1 MKNIVKSRKKFCSC
15 NVLPVSVKFK
25 FPFLQN
31 VDKIPLPFS
40 SNFHKTKRIFAIN
53 ENEIILLIRL
63 LEGEIINKRR
73 RQKLFDIRLWPTKTL
88 PFCYLLHPLGSGL
101 EKTRVFLKKPSP
113 VGFFGFF
120 WVFLGFLGFFGFFW
134 VFLPGREG
142 F

>member
-1 MKNIVKSRKKFCSC
+1 MKKYLE
-15 NVLPVSVKFK
+15 VLPKEVTSVTNITSDYLK
-25 FPFLQN
+25 
-31 VDKIPLPFS
+31 VGES
-40 SNFHKTKRIFAIN
+40 A
-53 ENEIILLIRL
+53 L
-63 LEGEIINKRR
+63 LEEHLGKA
-73 RQKLFDIRLWPTKTL
+73 FMSHDTFVRLKA
-88 PFCYLLHPLGSGL
+88 GL